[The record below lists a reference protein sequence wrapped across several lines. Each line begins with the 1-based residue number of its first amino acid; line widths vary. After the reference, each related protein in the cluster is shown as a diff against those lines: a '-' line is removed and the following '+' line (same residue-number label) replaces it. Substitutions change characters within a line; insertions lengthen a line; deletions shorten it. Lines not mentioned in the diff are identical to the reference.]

1 LDLTQIVVIQSPCFL
16 FYDVIP
22 VCNST
27 HIQLKATSDIRVKIP
42 SSPIPKYEIDAG
54 KYLLEVYI
62 KLSDGSIG
70 TWARGSV
77 TVTN

>member
-1 LDLTQIVVIQSPCFL
+1 MAKMLGDGKVGDKELLDKGRRNGNVYFNM
-16 FYDVIP
+16 D
-22 VCNST
+22 
-27 HIQLKATSDIRVKIP
+27 
-42 SSPIPKYEIDAG
+42 EIKRG
-54 KYLLEVYI
+54 KYLLEVHI

>member
-1 LDLTQIVVIQSPCFL
+1 
-16 FYDVIP
+16 
-22 VCNST
+22 
-27 HIQLKATSDIRVKIP
+27 
-42 SSPIPKYEIDAG
+42 
-54 KYLLEVYI
+54 LLEVYI